1 MKMLKPEQIV
11 NAKFTPVSKGTYS
24 AEEVDAFLKTVASE
38 YEKSLAEKAELIKK
52 ISILADKIESYRSDE
67 EAIKLALLDAHK
79 MAESVSKTAKNKAD
93 EILTEA
99 ETKSKAIADGA
110 NRQSAQLIDEARA
123 QARDIVDNAKNA
135 VASLTERAQNETNR
149 TINAARAKAAE
160 IIAAAENRGKAIIG
174 NSRDEYTKYIAAIE
188 EAKKD
193 AAIFKQ
199 TLADLCRKELEQV
212 EALPDDCIIV
222 AEDVGD
228 DVPLCDEPAAEIA
241 EELTAE
247 AAEVEETVEG
257 KPAEPV
263 IPAEAVFEP
272 EAAKEEEE
280 AAEES
285 EPEQPA
291 EEEIPQVEAAV
302 YVPEQPKEAE
312 AEEQEIEEDFDDL
325 FSFIDSTDS
334 ENIAADI
341 DDVLPEATEDEVAA
355 EAAEDEEEFEGFKVD
370 LDEIADAEEDDDDDD
385 DDISSLFDSLF

>member
-99 ETKSKAIADGA
+99 ETKSKAIVDGA

-135 VASLTERAQNETNR
+135 VASLTERAQSETNR
-149 TINAARAKAAE
+149 TINAARSKAAE

-247 AAEVEETVEG
+247 AAEVEETVEE

-272 EAAKEEEE
+272 EAAKEEE
-280 AAEES
+280 ATEES

-312 AEEQEIEEDFDDL
+312 ADEQEIEEDFDDL
-325 FSFIDSTDS
+325 FSLIDSTDS

-370 LDEIADAEEDDDDDD
+370 LDEIADAEEDDDDD
-385 DDISSLFDSLF
+385 ISSLFDSLF

>member
-93 EILTEA
+93 ETVAEA
-99 ETKSKAIADGA
+99 ETKSKAIVDGA

-149 TINAARAKAAE
+149 TINAARSKAAE

-247 AAEVEETVEG
+247 AAEVEETVEE
-257 KPAEPV
+257 KPAEPS

-272 EAAKEEEE
+272 EAAKEEE
-280 AAEES
+280 ATEES

-325 FSFIDSTDS
+325 FSLIDSTDS

>member
-93 EILTEA
+93 ETVAEA
-99 ETKSKAIADGA
+99 ETKSKAIVDGA
-110 NRQSAQLIDEARA
+110 NRQSAQLIDEART

-149 TINAARAKAAE
+149 TINAARSKAAE

-212 EALPDDCIIV
+212 EALPDDCIII

-228 DVPLCDEPAAEIA
+228 DVPLFDEPAAEIA
-241 EELTAE
+241 EELTVE
-247 AAEVEETVEG
+247 AAEVEETVEE
-257 KPAEPV
+257 KPAEPT

-272 EAAKEEEE
+272 EAAKEEE
-280 AAEES
+280 ATEES

-325 FSFIDSTDS
+325 FSLIDSTDS

>member
-93 EILTEA
+93 ETVAEA
-99 ETKSKAIADGA
+99 ETKSKAIVDGA
-110 NRQSAQLIDEARA
+110 NRQSAQLIDEART

-149 TINAARAKAAE
+149 TINAARSKAAE

-241 EELTAE
+241 E
-247 AAEVEETVEG
+247 
-257 KPAEPV
+257 KPAEPT

-272 EAAKEEEE
+272 EAAKEEE
-280 AAEES
+280 ATEES

-325 FSFIDSTDS
+325 FSLIDSTDS

>member
-1 MKMLKPEQIV
+1 MLKPEQIV

-93 EILTEA
+93 ETVTEA
-99 ETKSKAIADGA
+99 ETKSKAIVDGA

-149 TINAARAKAAE
+149 TINAARSKAAE

-228 DVPLCDEPAAEIA
+228 DVPLCDEPATEIA
-241 EELTAE
+241 EELTVE
-247 AAEVEETVEG
+247 AAEVEETVEE
-257 KPAEPV
+257 KPAEPT

-272 EAAKEEEE
+272 EAAKEEE
-280 AAEES
+280 ATEES

-302 YVPEQPKEAE
+302 YVPEQLKEAE

-325 FSFIDSTDS
+325 FSLIDSTDS